1 MFLGEY
7 QHSLDGKGR
16 LIVPSKF
23 REGLGERF
31 IITKSL
37 DKCLSIYTIS
47 EWTIF
52 TDKLKSLPSS
62 DAGVRRFQ
70 RFFIGG
76 AFECEPDNQN
86 RILIPSN
93 LREYAQITKEIVSVG
108 LTTQIEIWSKES
120 WEAYNSESDFIDGE
134 LADRMAQL
142 GI

>member
-76 AFECEPDNQN
+76 AVECEPDNQN

-93 LREYAQITKEIVSVG
+93 LREYAQIIKEIVSVG
-108 LTTQIEIWSKES
+108 LTTKIEIWSKES